1 MVGDVEERGGGG
13 SLREEGGGRR
23 EENGNG
29 GIRHSAFGIRG
40 LGAEIPSREP
50 ECPMP
55 NA

>member
-1 MVGDVEERGGGG
+1 V
-13 SLREEGGGRR
+13 RR
-23 EENGNG
+23 EGNSKS

-40 LGAEIPSREP
+40 PGGEIPSREP